1 MSRAT
6 AASGAAD
13 ARRGTTAMRR
23 ASNAM
28 GLAPF
33 AIYVLAMFALPT
45 ALVVS
50 SAFRGASGEWTI
62 ANFAIFRRPGVA
74 AAFVN
79 SLWLSALTAAIG
91 AILGA
96 LVCYALLG
104 CKESGAVRR
113 LADAAAST
121 LSQFGGVML
130 AFAFIATL
138 GNQGM
143 VTLFLRDTMHL
154 DIYEHGV
161 WLYTPIGLV
170 LPYVFFQMPLMIV
183 TFYPAMARLP
193 RHLSEAVAILG
204 ASAGCFWRHVG
215 IPMLLP
221 SFMSGF
227 LLLFANA
234 FSAYATA
241 AALISQG
248 SQIAPLQVR
257 AALISETGL
266 GSQGASGA
274 LAVGMLAI
282 MTLVV
287 CLYAVIDR
295 KASSWLR

>member
-1 MSRAT
+1 
-6 AASGAAD
+6 
-13 ARRGTTAMRR
+13 MRQV
-23 ASNAM
+23 SNA
-28 GLAPF
+28 LKLSPF
-33 AIYVLAMFALPT
+33 VVYVLLMFALPA
-45 ALVVS
+45 ALVVV
-50 SAFRGASGEWTI
+50 SAFRDGSGGWTL
-62 ANFAIFRRPGVA
+62 ANLNIFHRPGVG
-74 AAFVN
+74 AAFGN
-79 SLWLSALTAAIG
+79 SLWLSALTAAAG
-91 AILGA
+91 AVLGA

-104 CKESGAVRR
+104 YREDGVVHR
-113 LADAAAST
+113 LVDAASST

-143 VTLFLRDTMHL
+143 VTLFLREVMRI
-154 DIYEHGV
+154 DIYAHGM
-161 WLYTPIGLV
+161 WLYTPVGLV
-170 LPYVFFQMPLMIV
+170 LPYIFFQMPLMIV

-193 RHLSEAVAILG
+193 RQLSEAVAMLG
-204 ASAGCFWRHVG
+204 GGAGHFWRHVG
-215 IPMLLP
+215 LPMLMP

-266 GSQGASGA
+266 GSEGASGA

-282 MTLVV
+282 MAIVV
-287 CLYAVIDR
+287 GLYALVER
-295 KASSWLR
+295 KSSSWLC

>member
-1 MSRAT
+1 
-6 AASGAAD
+6 
-13 ARRGTTAMRR
+13 MRQV
-23 ASNAM
+23 SNA
-28 GLAPF
+28 LKLSPF
-33 AIYVLAMFALPT
+33 VVYVLLMFALPA
-45 ALVVS
+45 ALVVV
-50 SAFRGASGEWTI
+50 SAFRDGSGGWTL
-62 ANFAIFRRPGVA
+62 ANFNIFHRPGVG
-74 AAFVN
+74 AAFGN
-79 SLWLSALTAAIG
+79 SLWLSALTAAAG
-91 AILGA
+91 AVLGA

-104 CKESGAVRR
+104 YREDGVVRR
-113 LADAAAST
+113 LVDAASST

-143 VTLFLRDTMHL
+143 VTLFLREVMRI
-154 DIYEHGV
+154 DIYAHGM
-161 WLYTPIGLV
+161 WLYTPVGLV
-170 LPYVFFQMPLMIV
+170 LPYIFFQMPLMIV

-193 RHLSEAVAILG
+193 RQLSEAVAMLG
-204 ASAGCFWRHVG
+204 GGAGHFWRHVG
-215 IPMLLP
+215 LPMLMP

-266 GSQGASGA
+266 GSEGASGA

-282 MTLVV
+282 MAIVV
-287 CLYAVIDR
+287 GLYALVER
-295 KASSWLR
+295 KSSSWLC